1 MTHSEPATTA
11 TATKPQRNRRRAQI
25 GMVVSDKME
34 KTIVVDVERFK
45 KHPRYEKYL
54 RRKKRYHVHDEKS
67 EAKVGDQVEIVA
79 TRPISKQKRWR
90 LVRIVRAGVAQ
101 VAGAETLPGVGTP
114 AGEAAAKPAKGQEA
128 NQ

>member
-1 MTHSEPATTA
+1 MTHSEPATAA
-11 TATKPQRNRRRAQI
+11 TTPQRNRRRAQI

-90 LVRIVRAGVAQ
+90 LVRIVRAGVAAIVGTEATGD
-101 VAGAETLPGVGTP
+101 VAGV
-114 AGEAAAKPAKGQEA
+114 GQEA
-128 NQ
+128 KQ